1 MTRLAIV
8 TTHPIQYY
16 APWFRQLAQAQPLQ
30 ALKVFYLWDFGITRS
45 HDPQFGREIR
55 WDIPLLDGYDWEL
68 VPNRS
73 HRPGTDHP
81 GGIWNPELPQRLL
94 DWQAEAVLMMTYNY
108 ASGYR
113 LLTSRRL
120 AHLPFLFRGDSH
132 CFDLEQG
139 LPLPLT
145 ERLRQLWLRQV
156 VYRRMQAVLYVGQ
169 ANRRYF
175 RRYGVPEERLFFS
188 PHCIDLDRFAAQA
201 DPNRA
206 QALRHSW
213 GIAPGQTLV
222 LFCGK
227 FVARKRPLDLVA
239 AIAPLPDPD
248 LRLVFVGDGPL
259 EAELQQAAARDP
271 RIQVH
276 PFRNQSQM
284 PITLSAADLL
294 VLPSDRGETWGLI
307 VNEAMACGTPAL
319 VSDRCG
325 CHEDLIVP
333 GVTGDRFQAGDVDSL
348 RRALTEALRD
358 PAQLHRWGATAAQY
372 IRRYSY
378 EGATAGLLE
387 ALAFLELE
395 REAIA

>member
-16 APWFRQLAQAQPLQ
+16 APWFRHLSRQVEG
-30 ALKVFYLWDFGITRS
+30 LKVFYLWDFGISDSR
-45 HDPQFGREIR
+45 DPQFGREIR

-73 HRPGTDHP
+73 PAPGTHHWR
-81 GGIWNPELPQRLL
+81 GIWNPELPDRLRRWHA
-94 DWQAEAVLMMTYNY
+94 DAVLMMTYNY

-132 CFDLEQG
+132 CLELEQG
-139 LPLPLT
+139 DGPNLK
-145 ERLRQLWLRQV
+145 EQLRQIWLQRM
-156 VYRRMQAVLYVGQ
+156 VYRRMQAVLHVGQ

-188 PHCIDLDRFAAQA
+188 PHCIDIERFATQS
-201 DPNRA
+201 DSGRA
-206 QALRHSW
+206 RELRRSW
-213 GIAPGQTLV
+213 GIGPEQTLV

-239 AIAPLPDPD
+239 AIAPLPDPN

-259 EAELQQAAARDP
+259 EAELRQAAARDP
-271 RIQVH
+271 RIQVQ
-276 PFRNQSQM
+276 PFRNQSEM
-284 PITLSAADLL
+284 PTTLAAADLL

-319 VSDRCG
+319 VSNRCG
-325 CHEDLIVP
+325 CQEDLIVP
-333 GVTGDRFQAGDVDSL
+333 GVTGHSFRAGDVDHL
-348 RRALTEALRD
+348 REVLAAAIRD
-358 PAQLHRWGATAAQY
+358 PTQLQRWGKAANRH

-378 EGATAGLLE
+378 ENATAGLMAALE
-387 ALAFLELE
+387 FLGLKP
-395 REAIA
+395 EAIA